1 MSCAYLEPPRRLATY
16 SPDMAS
22 LPPDRLVGRQH
33 ELAVAQQ
40 LVRDVAGGAGAT
52 LLIEGEAGIGKTR
65 LVRSLVDEAHQRG
78 ATVFRGDAH
87 PFERTRP
94 FGAVA
99 QALGLRPQSADPHRA
114 AIGRLMT
121 GEGRVAGVKAPA
133 PVADARYQV
142 VEEILDLV
150 ERTCNL
156 TPALMVL
163 EDLHWADDS
172 TLLAFRSMAHSLAHV
187 PFLLVGSLRPVP
199 RSRELDQVLDESML
213 SGARSLRLHSLTAG
227 EVDDLVHVQ
236 LGLPPGPLLASI
248 VAKAGGN
255 PLWVVEIVRSLATEG
270 WLRLGPTSA
279 EAFADEL
286 PGSLRDLVLR
296 RLRYLPTGTLDLLQ
310 VASVLGDA
318 VSVQDLASVSRRSA
332 TEVVAE
338 LGEAFRARLL
348 DEHEDALVFR
358 HQLVQQAIYEDLPRP
373 VRRALHR
380 DAAGALVRSGADL
393 SQVAGHVVR
402 GADRGDLEAVRW
414 LRQAAVDAAAGAPAV
429 AVELLRRADALLP
442 TGHHDADLVAAELAE
457 ALLRAGKVAEAST
470 LAEAVLGRPHRS
482 EADVRM
488 RLTLVSALSLQ
499 NRTTVLI
506 DHAEAALVH
515 SPGLSLADQSLVL
528 AQASYGRTFSGD
540 FTAGETTARR
550 ALELGERAGSA
561 AMTVWGLAALSVA
574 VKAQGR
580 YAEALELTRR
590 AVAHAFDPVDNDARL
605 RHPHFFLAMAL
616 SDSDLVDDARVAYQR
631 AVDEC
636 DALGSAWL
644 LPDMLHLSAELR
656 FVVGHWDDAL
666 VELDSGLHLSE
677 QHGQRISVAQSRAYQ
692 AVIAAARGD
701 HRRASVAL
709 SYVESELTAE
719 APCYGAEMVAF
730 AASMLAEASGEP
742 AKAYAVLLRFWD
754 DDTEREI
761 RYYHRYLAP
770 PLVRLALTLDRHDG
784 ARRVVETVEAGA
796 ALAPEVP
803 TVQSVAIRCRGLV
816 DHDPAPLMDAVELAR
831 SGPRLLDHTGACE
844 DAAALLTTVGGD
856 EVAKELLLEAQE
868 RYEAVDAT
876 AWAARVGAALRGLG
890 VRQATRGRRRRAATG
905 WASLTPNERAVSQL
919 VAQGLTNRE
928 VGRRLHI
935 SPHTVNTHL
944 RHVFQKLSVSSRA
957 QLAGKVAS
965 QIADGHDHSF
975 E

>member
-1 MSCAYLEPPRRLATY
+1 
-16 SPDMAS
+16 MAS

-40 LVRDVAGGAGAT
+40 LVQDVVGGTAAT

-65 LVRSLVDEAHQRG
+65 LVQSLVDEARECG

-87 PFERTRP
+87 PFEQTRP

-99 QALGLRPQSADPHRA
+99 QALGLRPQAADPHRA
-114 AIGRLMT
+114 AIGRLLA
-121 GEGRVAGVKAPA
+121 GEGQVPGMQAGA
-133 PVADARYQV
+133 VADARYQV
-142 VEEILDLV
+142 VEEVLDLI
-150 ERTCNL
+150 ERACSH
-156 TPALMVL
+156 TPVAVVL
-163 EDLHWADDS
+163 EDLHWADES

-199 RSRELDQVLDESML
+199 RSREVDQLLDEALL

-227 EVDDLVHVQ
+227 EVDDLVHAQ
-236 LGLPPGPLLASI
+236 LGLAAGPLLASI

-255 PLWVVEIVRSLATEG
+255 PLWVVELLRSLATEG

-279 EAFADEL
+279 EAAADEL

-310 VASVLGDA
+310 VAAVLGDP
-318 VSVQDLASVSRRSA
+318 VSVRDLASVSRRPT

-348 DEHEDALVFR
+348 DEHEDTLVFR
-358 HQLVQQAIYEDLPRP
+358 HQLVQQAIYEDLPQP

-380 DAAGALVRSGADL
+380 DAAGALARSGADL
-393 SQVAGHVVR
+393 SQVASHVVR

-414 LRQAAVDAAAGAPAV
+414 LRQAAGDAAAGAPSV
-429 AVELLRRADALLP
+429 AVELLRRAGALLP
-442 TGHHDADLVAAELAE
+442 AGHHDADSVAAELAE
-457 ALLRAGKVAEAST
+457 ALLRAGNVAEAST

-482 EADVRM
+482 EADVRL

-499 NRTTVLI
+499 NRTTALI
-506 DHAEAALVH
+506 DHAEAALVRC
-515 SPGLSLADQSLVL
+515 PGLGLADQSLVL

-540 FTAGETTARR
+540 LTGGEITARR
-550 ALELGERAGSA
+550 ALELGERSGIAS
-561 AMTVWGLAALSVA
+561 MTAWALAALSVA

-580 YAEALELTRR
+580 YAEAREVARR
-590 AVAHAFDPVDNDARL
+590 AVALAFDPVDNDARL
-605 RHPHFFLAMAL
+605 RHPHFFLATAL
-616 SDSDLVDDARVAYQR
+616 SDSDLVDDARLAYQR

-656 FVVGHWDDAL
+656 FVMGHWDDAL
-666 VELDSGLHLSE
+666 VELESGLHLSE
-677 QHGQRISVAQSRAYQ
+677 QHGQRILVAQSRAYQ

-701 HRRASVAL
+701 HRRAGVAL
-709 SYVESELTAE
+709 AVVQRELTAD
-719 APCYGAEMVAF
+719 ARCYGAEMVAF
-730 AASMLAEASGEP
+730 AASMLAEASGKP
-742 AKAYAVLLRFWD
+742 ADAYTLLLRFWD
-754 DDTEREI
+754 YDTERDI

-770 PLVRLALTLDRHDG
+770 PLIRLALTLDRNDV

-803 TVQSVAIRCRGLV
+803 TVQSVALRCRGLV
-816 DHDPAPLMDAVELAR
+816 NHDPEPLIYAVELAR
-831 SGPRLLDHTGACE
+831 SGSRLLDHTGTCE
-844 DAAALLTTVGGD
+844 DAAAVLTTVGGD
-856 EVAKELLLEAQE
+856 EVAIALLLEAQA
-868 RYEAVDAT
+868 RYEAVDAAACT
-876 AWAARVGAALRGLG
+876 ARVGAALRRLG
-890 VRQATRGRRRRAATG
+890 VRQGTRGRRRRAATG

-919 VAQGLTNRE
+919 VAHGLTNRE

-944 RHVFQKLSVSSRA
+944 RHVFQKLTVSSRA
-957 QLAGKVAS
+957 ELAGKVAK
-965 QIADGHDHSF
+965 QIGADQDHSF